1 MAIELREVT
10 KTYGSEDLAVRV
22 LKDIS
27 LTIADGEMCA
37 IMGPSG
43 SGKSTLMNIL
53 GLLDTPTSGRYLL
66 DGQDCAALDGD
77 ATARIRNR
85 TIGFVFQSYNLVRR
99 TRAIDNVQLPLLYA
113 GVPPETRHRRAEAAL
128 RAVGLGA
135 QSHRL
140 PTELSGGQQQR
151 VAIARAIAMRPSLIL
166 ADEPTGAL
174 DTTSSKE
181 VMEIFQRLNQRLGIT
196 VVFVTHEPEIA
207 AYTRRI
213 LHIRDGYV
221 ESDER
226 VRRPRVAA

>member
-1 MAIELREVT
+1 MTIDLRQIT
-10 KTYGSEDLAVRV
+10 KTYASGDLAVRV
-22 LKDIS
+22 LQGIS

-43 SGKSTLMNIL
+43 SGKSTLMNII
-53 GLLDTPTSGRYLL
+53 GLLDTPTSGQYLL
-66 DGQDCAALDGD
+66 NGRDSAALDED
-77 ATARIRNR
+77 ATAQIRNR
-85 TIGFVFQSYNLVRR
+85 TIGFVFQSYNLVKR
-99 TRAIDNVQLPLLYA
+99 TSAIDNVQLPLLYA
-113 GVPPETRHRRAEAAL
+113 GTPPDIRRARAEAAL

-135 QSHRL
+135 QFDRL

-174 DTTSSKE
+174 DTRSSAE

-196 VVFVTHEPEIA
+196 VIFVTHEPEIA

-213 LHIRDGYV
+213 LHIRDGYL

-226 VRRPRVAA
+226 VRRQRVAA